1 MTTLHVKVFPLLIAL
16 WQKRWQAEELT
27 GRLSQVFYQ
36 AVGYLIL
43 TIVCAAC
50 AGSIIYNILPLG
62 LAHAGFEFLALVYL
76 LVLLIVVVHSFDAN
90 RIRYLLE
97 KTEEILDEL
106 KTFEMK
112 EGCL

>member
-1 MTTLHVKVFPLLIAL
+1 MTTLHVKVFPLLIAR

-50 AGSIIYNILPLG
+50 AGSIVYNVLPLG
-62 LAHAGFEFLALVYL
+62 LAQAGFEFLALVYL
-76 LVLLIVVVHSFDAN
+76 LVLLITVVHSFDAN
-90 RIRYLLE
+90 RTRYLLE
-97 KTEEILDEL
+97 KIEEVLDEL
-106 KTFEMK
+106 RLLSMK
-112 EGCL
+112 EGCG